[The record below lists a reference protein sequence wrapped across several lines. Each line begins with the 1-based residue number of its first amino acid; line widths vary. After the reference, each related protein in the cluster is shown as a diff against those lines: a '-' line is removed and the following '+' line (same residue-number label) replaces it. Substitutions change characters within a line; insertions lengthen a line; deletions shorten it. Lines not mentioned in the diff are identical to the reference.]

1 MSKQLLILLCG
12 LLLAAPLRAQSNDT
26 TPIPHEIT
34 HRMPLFWGDRGCAE
48 GTTYDVQQEVIRFF
62 DQKLGNRD

>member
-26 TPIPHEIT
+26 TPIPHEIS
-34 HRMPLFWGDRGCAE
+34 HRMPLFYKQLKQQLTFPMAWGRSS
-48 GTTYDVQQEVIRFF
+48 TTDFT
-62 DQKLGNRD
+62 L